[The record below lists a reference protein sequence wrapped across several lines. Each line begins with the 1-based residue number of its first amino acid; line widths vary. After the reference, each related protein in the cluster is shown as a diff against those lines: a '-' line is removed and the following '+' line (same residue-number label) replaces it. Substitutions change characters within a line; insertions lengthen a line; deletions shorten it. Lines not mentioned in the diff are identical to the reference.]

1 MGSSGLPAARAYTQS
16 VLALPPP
23 DVERR
28 PVTIAARLL
37 QGGPVALV
45 TTADRGAANVIP
57 VAWHMPVSARPPLV
71 AIAIEQS
78 RHSAEM
84 ISHSEQF
91 ALNFPPRPLLHHVQ
105 YLASMSGKD
114 IDKFEATQLETFV
127 STHIS
132 APLIKDCVAWIECEV
147 QEVLPFGD
155 HFLYIGLVVA
165 VHVDPAAFDE
175 RWLLEAE
182 DARPLH
188 FLGANQYATL
198 AGTLEAR
205 LPRSSEAPERVL
217 AERVQEELELTREA
231 QERRDERIEE
241 ALREVE
247 AGNVVDLSQ
256 LGGGQTTPSG
266 LIIPFTPDSEP

>member
-1 MGSSGLPAARAYTQS
+1 MLE
-16 VLALPPP
+16 LPPP
-23 DVERR
+23 EVERR
-28 PVTIAARLL
+28 PVTTAARLL

-57 VAWHMPVSARPPLV
+57 VAWHMPLSARPPLV

-105 YLASMSGKD
+105 YLGSMSGKD

-127 STHIS
+127 STHVS
-132 APLIKDCVAWIECEV
+132 APLIKGCVAWVECEV
-147 QEVLPFGD
+147 QQVLPFGD
-155 HFLYIGLVVA
+155 HFLYVGLVVA
-165 VHVDPAAFDE
+165 VHVDPGAFDE
-175 RWLLEAE
+175 RWLIEAE

-188 FLGANQYATL
+188 FLGANQYGIL
-198 AGTLEAR
+198 AGVLEAR

-241 ALREVE
+241 ALRDIE
-247 AGNVVDLSQ
+247 AGNIVDLSHIA
-256 LGGGQTTPSG
+256 GGQPRASG
-266 LIIPFTPDSEP
+266 LIIPLPSDGER

>member
-1 MGSSGLPAARAYTQS
+1 
-16 VLALPPP
+16 VLDLPPA

-28 PVTIAARLL
+28 PLGSAARLL

-45 TTADRGAANVIP
+45 TVADRGASNVLP
-57 VAWHMPVSARPPLV
+57 VAWHTPISSRPPLV

-84 ISHSEQF
+84 ISHAEEF
-91 ALNFPPRPLLHHVQ
+91 ALNFPPRQLLHHIQ

-114 IDKFEATQLETFV
+114 IDKFEATQLETCFGV
-127 STHIS
+127 HVS
-132 APLIKDCVAWIECEV
+132 APLIKDCVAWVECEV

-165 VHVDPAAFDE
+165 VQVDPAAFDE
-175 RWLLEAE
+175 RWVLGDE
-182 DARPLH
+182 ARPLH
-188 FLGANQYATL
+188 FLGGHEYSTL
-198 AGTLEAR
+198 AGVLEAR
-205 LPRSSEAPERVL
+205 MPRSSEAPERVL

-231 QERRDERIEE
+231 QERLDERVDE
-241 ALREVE
+241 ALRDIE

-256 LGGGQTTPSG
+256 LSGGTQLPSG
-266 LIIPFTPDSEP
+266 LIIPAPPDNER